1 MLQIDLEH
9 QCSTPEITKAYGI
22 DSSNNNIWNSMAA
35 LQGYADLARLA
46 LQSANQLQDKPRDQ
60 MQGVDDLITAVLS
73 DYKTVVRNQ
82 IVKYSWQSALIY
94 LYRIAGNF
102 RGVKNS
108 LNSRNGCFR
117 E

>member
-35 LQGYADLARLA
+35 LQGYTDLARLA
-46 LQSANQLQDKPRDQ
+46 SQSTNQLQDEPRDQ

-73 DYKTVVRNQ
+73 DYKTVVRN
-82 IVKYSWQSALIY
+82 
-94 LYRIAGNF
+94 
-102 RGVKNS
+102 
-108 LNSRNGCFR
+108 
-117 E
+117 